1 MADPTKDIRSFI
13 ARSKQYNPDLDV
25 EYVHQEYPKYVRRDG
40 AIIGVAHNA
49 DEAAKLLGIVETKAK
64 PVAVDV
70 AQAVS
75 EGSQNAPT
83 PKRGRPPKAKA
94 IDLPA
99 DLP

>member
-40 AIIGVAHNA
+40 AIIGVAHDA
-49 DEAAKLLGIVETKAK
+49 DEEQKLLGVVETKAK
-64 PVAVDV
+64 PIAVDV
-70 AQAVS
+70 AQAVTQ
-75 EGSQNAPT
+75 GSQNAPA
-83 PKRGRPPKAKA
+83 PKRGRPPKAKT

>member
-13 ARSKQYNPDLDV
+13 ARSKQYNPDMDV

-49 DEAAKLLGIVETKAK
+49 DEEAKLLGVVETKAK

-70 AQAVS
+70 AQAVT
-75 EGSQNAPT
+75 EGSQNAPA
-83 PKRGRPPKAKA
+83 PKRGRPPKAKPL
-94 IDLPA
+94 DLPA